1 MITVLRL
8 GRKYRTVIGEYE
20 GEANNMKDIARAME
34 LARKGCPTGKLIIE
48 NVALPERKKKE
59 PELK

>member
-1 MITVLRL
+1 MITVWKF
-8 GRKYRTVIGEYE
+8 GRKTKKKVGEYE

-34 LARKGCPTGKLIIE
+34 LARKDCPTGKLIIE